1 MKVVPIRFTV
11 FFSLF
16 SLLILFLQSALL
28 DELYKI
34 EEPTVAQCEEDGNVC
49 INIEGYL
56 EKLPSGRRKATF
68 WNAWKSRYFRLK
80 DGSLFYYQVNAV

>member
-1 MKVVPIRFTV
+1 MG
-11 FFSLF
+11 
-16 SLLILFLQSALL
+16 
-28 DELYKI
+28 ELYKI
-34 EEPTVAQCEEDGNVC
+34 EEPTIAQCEEDGNVC

-80 DGSLFYYQVNAV
+80 DGSLFYYQVNAA